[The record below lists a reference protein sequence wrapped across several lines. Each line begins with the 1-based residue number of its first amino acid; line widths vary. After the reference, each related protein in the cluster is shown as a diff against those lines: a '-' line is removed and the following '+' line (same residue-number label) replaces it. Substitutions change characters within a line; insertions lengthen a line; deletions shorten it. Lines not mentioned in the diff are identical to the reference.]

1 MVFMVT
7 KNTNKDELKQRC
19 KKYKLLTEKALK
31 KAKISVPKDSALY
44 FIAKDFI
51 DMAERYYKDG
61 NYYLEKREFTIA
73 LASFSYAHAWLDA
86 SARLGLTDVKNDHKL
101 FTLFK

>member
-1 MVFMVT
+1 MFMIA
-7 KNTNKDELKQRC
+7 KNKAKDDLKERC
-19 KKYKLLTEKALK
+19 KKYKLLTQKALK
-31 KAKISVPKDSALY
+31 KSKVSVPKNSALY

-61 NYYLEKREFTIA
+61 NYYLNKGEQAIA

-86 SARLGLTDVKNDHKL
+86 SARLGLIDVKNDHKL

>member
-1 MVFMVT
+1 MAEG
-7 KNTNKDELKQRC
+7 KNSTEERA
-19 KKYKLLTEKALK
+19 KKYKLLTQKALK
-31 KAKISVPKDSALY
+31 KSKISVPKNSALY

-51 DMAERYYKDG
+51 DMTERYFKDG
-61 NYYLEKREFTIA
+61 NYYLEKKEFAIA

-101 FTLFK
+101 FTLYK